1 MRVSFRFV
9 LLSTA
14 LALLVASPALAR
26 GIASTHGIVIAAPR
40 APVAGILSTPTGF
53 PTFTFTTVPTLT
65 PVTPLSATSPI
76 VINPAIFARGGG
88 GVGGLG
94 FPVAAVGGSAT
105 PQIIMVNTPA
115 PATDRALADA
125 RPTVE
130 KGPKGVL
137 IIRGPSIP

>member
-1 MRVSFRFV
+1 MRAWFRFM

-14 LALLVASPALAR
+14 LAMLVASPALAR
-26 GIASTHGIVIAAPR
+26 GIASTRGIVFVSPQ

-53 PTFTFTTVPTLT
+53 PTVTFNTVPTLT
-65 PVTPLSATSPI
+65 PVPVPSATSPI
-76 VINPAIFARGGG
+76 VVTPAMFARSGI
-88 GVGGLG
+88 VGGLG
-94 FPVAAVGGSAT
+94 FPVATVAGGAT

-115 PATDRALADA
+115 PATDRALIDA